1 VTDAGPETGN
11 GHLAGHGVFAKMSFA
26 MRSDPGDVRPHNE
39 DFCAGYVPTIPDDAW
54 EHGPIFVV
62 ADGLG
67 GHAAGEVASRL
78 ATETVIAGWRRT
90 KTPLPRPA
98 LRDVVRAANTAVY
111 DASLESGRRGMG
123 TTVTALTLN
132 GHEAVVAHVGDSR
145 AYLVR
150 KGACRQLTSDHS
162 RVGEMLRMKLLTP
175 EQAANHPARSQLTRS
190 LGGDPTVQVDVVTAD
205 VAEGDSFVLCS
216 DGLSGMVTDEDMQTL
231 MHPQVMLAWMM
242 NDKPLPPEHGAPV
255 RLVIPF
261 RYGARS
267 LKAITGIQLTATA
280 FPPPPPLPARG

>member
-1 VTDAGPETGN
+1 VTSAGPETGN
-11 GHLAGHGVFAKMSFA
+11 GPLSGHGVFAKLAFA

-39 DFCAGYVPTIPDDAW
+39 DFCAAYVPTIPDDAW
-54 EHGPIFVV
+54 EHGPVFVV

-78 ATETVIAGWRRT
+78 AAETVVHGWRKT
-90 KTPLPRPA
+90 KSPAPKPA

-132 GHEAVVAHVGDSR
+132 GHEAVIAHVGDSR

-150 KGACRQLTSDHS
+150 KGTCRQLTADHS
-162 RVGEMLRMKLLTP
+162 RVGEMLRMKLISP

-190 LGGDPTVQVDVVTAD
+190 LGGDPTVQVDVVTTD
-205 VAEGDSFVLCS
+205 VAEDDTLILCS
-216 DGLSGMVTDEDMQTL
+216 DGLWDSVGRQELADIAGRIGGDTVPTLVEAADTLVDLALKRNAPDNVTVVVVRVTSSR
-231 MHPQVMLAWMM
+231 PI
-242 NDKPLPPEHGAPV
+242 PPTGT
-255 RLVIPF
+255 RRGFF
-261 RYGARS
+261 RR
-267 LKAITGIQLTATA
+267 
-280 FPPPPPLPARG
+280 R

>member
-11 GHLAGHGVFAKMSFA
+11 GHLAGHGVFAKLSFA
-26 MRSDPGDVRPHNE
+26 MRSDPGEVRPHNE

-78 ATETVIAGWRRT
+78 ATETVVAGWRRT
-90 KTPLPRPA
+90 KTPAPRPA

-132 GHEAVVAHVGDSR
+132 GHEALLAHVGDSR

-205 VAEGDSFVLCS
+205 VAEGDTFVLCS
-216 DGLSGMVTDEDMQTL
+216 DGLWDSVSRQELADIAGRIGGDTVATPVEAADMLVDLALKRDAPDNVTVVVVHVTSSR
-231 MHPQVMLAWMM
+231 PI
-242 NDKPLPPEHGAPV
+242 PPTGT
-255 RLVIPF
+255 RRGFF
-261 RYGARS
+261 RR
-267 LKAITGIQLTATA
+267 
-280 FPPPPPLPARG
+280 R

>member
-1 VTDAGPETGN
+1 MTDAGPETGN
-11 GHLAGHGVFAKMSFA
+11 GHLAGHGVFAKLSFA

-78 ATETVIAGWRRT
+78 ATETVVAGWRRT

-216 DGLSGMVTDEDMQTL
+216 DGLWDSVNRQELADIAGRIGGDTVATPVEAADMLVDLALKRDAPDNVTVVVVHVTSSR
-231 MHPQVMLAWMM
+231 PI
-242 NDKPLPPEHGAPV
+242 PPTGT
-255 RLVIPF
+255 RRGFF
-261 RYGARS
+261 RR
-267 LKAITGIQLTATA
+267 
-280 FPPPPPLPARG
+280 R

>member
-1 VTDAGPETGN
+1 VTTAGPEAGN
-11 GHLAGHGVFAKMSFA
+11 GHLAAHGVFAKLSFA
-26 MRSDPGDVRPHNE
+26 MRSDPGEVRPHNE

-54 EHGPIFVV
+54 EHGPVFVV

-78 ATETVIAGWRRT
+78 AVETVVGAWRKT
-90 KTPLPRPA
+90 KTPAPKPA

-111 DASLESGRRGMG
+111 DASLEAGRRGMG

-205 VAEGDSFVLCS
+205 AAEGDTFVLCS
-216 DGLSGMVTDEDMQTL
+216 DGLWDSVSRQELADVAGRIGGDAVPTPVEAADILVDLALKRDAPDNVTVVVVRVTSSR
-231 MHPQVMLAWMM
+231 PI
-242 NDKPLPPEHGAPV
+242 PPTGT
-255 RLVIPF
+255 RRGFF
-261 RYGARS
+261 RR
-267 LKAITGIQLTATA
+267 
-280 FPPPPPLPARG
+280 R

>member
-11 GHLAGHGVFAKMSFA
+11 GHLAGHGVFAKLSFA

-78 ATETVIAGWRRT
+78 ATETVVAGWRRT

-216 DGLSGMVTDEDMQTL
+216 DGLWDSVNRQELADIAGRIGGDTVATPVEAADMLVDLALKRDAPDNVTVVVVHVTSSR
-231 MHPQVMLAWMM
+231 PI
-242 NDKPLPPEHGAPV
+242 PPTGT
-255 RLVIPF
+255 RRGFF
-261 RYGARS
+261 RR
-267 LKAITGIQLTATA
+267 
-280 FPPPPPLPARG
+280 R